1 MKRTTKSV
9 LVFALTASM
18 VFGNAGVSNA
28 AKAKKPKLSKTKV
41 TITVGKKKKIT
52 VKKAKP
58 KKTKWS
64 VNKKGKKIVRKLV
77 KLR

>member
-28 AKAKKPKLSKTKV
+28 AKAKKPKLSKTKDG
-41 TITVGKKKKIT
+41 TV
-52 VKKAKP
+52 
-58 KKTKWS
+58 
-64 VNKKGKKIVRKLV
+64 
-77 KLR
+77 